1 MNCLIKESHESVA
14 STIMTDD
21 DGDSKDARERTV
33 SVSVSLDGED
43 VEEIVEGTM
52 GRNIDPSAPQDD
64 YVNPRGVRFTPQEP
78 VKEGKLLYIS

>member
-1 MNCLIKESHESVA
+1 
-14 STIMTDD
+14 MTDD
-21 DGDSKDARERTV
+21 DGDSKDAREDRTV

-52 GRNIDPSAPQDD
+52 GQNIDPSAPQDD